1 MTAIFNNVLFRILY
15 KYLFVDHFHK
25 NTKLFFDSEKNIINK
40 LLLSGRGVG
49 GGEVERR
56 IKKNIVDGGSK
67 IDGLVEANFT
77 FVREVDNLN
86 TDILTL

>member
-1 MTAIFNNVLFRILY
+1 MLRI
-15 KYLFVDHFHK
+15 
-25 NTKLFFDSEKNIINK
+25 
-40 LLLSGRGVG
+40 SGVGHHVG

-77 FVREVDNLN
+77 FVREVDNRN